1 MEDRKRNIE
10 IPKVIAE
17 LTGAEFLSF
26 LYSERDREES
36 LNSYQGWNVWAVVG
50 ALITVMC
57 TAYGVLEAHTGEIDR
72 VRTIYLLSYSLSC
85 IFGFWNAFLTVL
97 SFTERKRAV
106 DYKRMK
112 RLKEVAPIPYL
123 IVTTACSLEMA
134 MGFIVINI
142 VNSLDW
148 NIVAISWIV
157 LGVLL
162 LLICISVYVNRN
174 AIVWAVK
181 DDVWFVRTWI
191 MVVVGLTVFAFFWLI
206 WKWSYHHITGPYIGK
221 PEFELA
227 ACLTAIVM
235 LTYLLLKIKLAN
247 RKSSELDVLI
257 DEYVFKGKTK
267 EDVYRQLRANQM
279 GYGILEA
286 CSQEL
291 YALKKYS
298 DTFEQQ
304 KEKMDE
310 VKESFINGTV
320 DIDNLDEKFS
330 ELKKSLDHNDEWA
343 ARVDALHDKVDE
355 IDRNVPQ
362 LKNEEEFG
370 NMLKI
375 VGYMMGKGREMNVK
389 IKSVIEEM
397 QRYMDEQRSEVK

>member
-162 LLICISVYVNRN
+162 LLICISVYV
-174 AIVWAVK
+174 
-181 DDVWFVRTWI
+181 
-191 MVVVGLTVFAFFWLI
+191 
-206 WKWSYHHITGPYIGK
+206 
-221 PEFELA
+221 
-227 ACLTAIVM
+227 
-235 LTYLLLKIKLAN
+235 KL
-247 RKSSELDVLI
+247 
-257 DEYVFKGKTK
+257 F
-267 EDVYRQLRANQM
+267 
-279 GYGILEA
+279 
-286 CSQEL
+286 
-291 YALKKYS
+291 
-298 DTFEQQ
+298 
-304 KEKMDE
+304 
-310 VKESFINGTV
+310 
-320 DIDNLDEKFS
+320 
-330 ELKKSLDHNDEWA
+330 
-343 ARVDALHDKVDE
+343 
-355 IDRNVPQ
+355 
-362 LKNEEEFG
+362 
-370 NMLKI
+370 
-375 VGYMMGKGREMNVK
+375 
-389 IKSVIEEM
+389 
-397 QRYMDEQRSEVK
+397 